1 MTPATGRPGALRRP
15 SRRWYNVRMFPL
27 REPRR
32 AWLAAGMVTASMLAA
47 PVLAHRIDLPPAKSP
62 EAVKALAALL
72 DARKLTAYAAHDG
85 DSYKFV
91 AVLYAPGVQ
100 MLGIAATYERAG
112 DIDYYLD
119 HKTYETAYADL
130 RSGIYS
136 KDKFMVEDLQCNGLV
151 AQPKKGA
158 PQDTVTRGTERRV
171 FDGLFNEPNRNDP
184 KKVPYD
190 VYAKAFADADD
201 QYMHILTVITDALK
215 KAGL

>member
-1 MTPATGRPGALRRP
+1 
-15 SRRWYNVRMFPL
+15 MFPL

-100 MLGIAATYERAG
+100 MLGIAATYE
-112 DIDYYLD
+112 
-119 HKTYETAYADL
+119 TAYADL

-158 PQDTVTRGTERRV
+158 PQDTATRGTERRV

-201 QYMHILTVITDALK
+201 QYTHILTVITDALK